1 MLRLVQR
8 SKLLGASARLL
19 ARTPERDLSFTAEA
33 SQKKAVI
40 FNLAGGVV
48 PSMNP
53 IFTAYAE
60 KFCIPPKPA
69 EIKQKVLIEA
79 DDPQLL
85 ANVNVMLGSRNG
97 SQDENTRD
105 LLDAIES
112 VQAEGWKA
120 ILVDD
125 HGEFNNIPFDT
136 SVFDQVIPELSPK
149 FVELFDSDVKKSD
162 IIYVDSAPANLEA
175 AAALGL
181 STVEASDLSYLETL
195 TTLEGK
201 LGIPLKACV
210 PGLTF
215 NWYDKKANNPNKTG
229 NFLYGV
235 MIFCTFVY
243 GVAIFIKIG
252 EPAESAMYQMRK
264 YQESQ

>member
-19 ARTPERDLSFTAEA
+19 ARTPQRDLSVTAEA
-33 SQKKAVI
+33 PQKKAVI

-53 IFTAYAE
+53 VFEEYAL
-60 KFCIPPKPA
+60 KYTIPPKPA
-69 EIKQKVLIEA
+69 EIKQKVLVEA

-85 ANVNVMLGSRNG
+85 ANLNIMLASRNA
-97 SQDENTRD
+97 SKDENTRD
-105 LLDAIES
+105 LMDAIES
-112 VQAEGWKA
+112 VQAEGWKV

-136 SVFDQVIPELSPK
+136 SVCDQVIPELNPK
-149 FVELFDSDVKKSD
+149 FVDLFDPEVKKSD
-162 IIYVDSAPANLEA
+162 IVYVDSAAGNLEA

-181 STVEASDLSYLETL
+181 STVEASNLSYLETL
-195 TTLEGK
+195 TALEGK

-229 NFLYGV
+229 NFLYGL
-235 MIFCTFVY
+235 MIYLTFVS
-243 GVAIFIKIG
+243 GCVAFMNIG
-252 EPAESAMYQMRK
+252 RPAQDEMASIRNA
-264 YQESQ
+264 